1 MAPSVRTWHSSFL
14 KLLFLVLKCCF
25 RNPRSIRSRPK
36 SAIGYNSKFDR
47 QNETGS
53 NSKPDDTNSSANG
66 ESGSSATLQE
76 SLVLV
81 ETPLIGKDG
90 RQYIGAPRP
99 LSQLSSKSLSTPL
112 LLSPELPVRFVGNVS
127 GKGAI
132 SKRAA
137 SGTDLPLVTGK
148 VPLIPVIP
156 SVQMGASLGR

>member
-14 KLLFLVLKCCF
+14 QNCFFLKCCF

-47 QNETGS
+47 QNETDS
-53 NSKPDDTNSSANG
+53 NSKPDDTNSSAYG

-112 LLSPELPVRFVGNVS
+112 LLSPELPVRFLGNVS

-137 SGTDLPLVTGK
+137 SGTDLPVVTGK

-156 SVQMGASLGR
+156 SVQIGASLGR